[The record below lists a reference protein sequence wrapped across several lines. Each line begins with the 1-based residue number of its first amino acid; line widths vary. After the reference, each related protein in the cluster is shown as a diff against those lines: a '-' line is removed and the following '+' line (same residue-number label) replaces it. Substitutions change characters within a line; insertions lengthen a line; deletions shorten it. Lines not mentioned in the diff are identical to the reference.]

1 MQKGVFVLSYDLI
14 VVGGGPGG
22 YVAAIRASQLG
33 AKVALIEKDAVGGT
47 CLNRGCIPT
56 KALIASTSVLE
67 NIKQAADF
75 GLQVEGYKI
84 DFPKIMERKNAVVK
98 QMLTGV
104 NYLIKKNKIDLVA
117 GTAKVISNNKVEV
130 TKQDGSVESIEGKH
144 LVLATG
150 SEPALIG
157 ALGYNGKTV
166 ITSDEILNIESVPE
180 SLLIIGGG
188 VIGCEF
194 ATIFAGLG
202 SKVTIVEAMPSILP
216 MVDTELTRRFALLLK
231 KRGVTV
237 KTKAM
242 IEAVTEGTDG
252 VEARLEN
259 GDVLKAEKVLISIGR
274 TFNTKGLGLEEVGV
288 ELGPKGEILVNDYL
302 ETNVPGIYAI
312 GDVTNKVQLAHV
324 ASAQGIVL
332 VDNLFGGKK
341 DKMDYS
347 AVPSCIFTSPEIASV
362 GITQDQAK
370 EQGLAVNIGKF
381 PFMASGKAVCIG
393 ETDGM
398 VKFIADKE
406 TDKILG
412 VHIFGPHATDLIA
425 EATLA
430 VNMGITSEELAK
442 TIHAHPT
449 LAETLMEA
457 ALGVHGKTIHA

>member
-1 MQKGVFVLSYDLI
+1 VFVLSYDLI

-33 AKVALIEKDAVGGT
+33 AKVALVEKDSVGGT

-67 NIKQAADF
+67 NIKRAADF
-75 GLQVEGYKI
+75 GLSVENYKI
-84 DFPKIMERKNAVVK
+84 DFSKIMERKNAVVQ

-117 GTAKVISNNKVEV
+117 GTAKVLSNNKVEV
-130 TKQDGSVESIEGKH
+130 TKEDGSIENIEGKH
-144 LVLATG
+144 IVLATG
-150 SEPALIG
+150 SEPALIS

-166 ITSDEILNIESVPE
+166 ITSDEILNIESIPE

-194 ATIFAGLG
+194 AIIFAGLG

-216 MVDTELTRRFALLLK
+216 MEDTELTRRFTLLLK
-231 KRGVTV
+231 KRGITV

-242 IEAVTEGTDG
+242 IETVKEGPDG

-259 GDVLKAEKVLISIGR
+259 GDVFKAEKVLISIGR
-274 TFNTKGLGLEEVGV
+274 TFNTKGLGLEEVGL

-302 ETNVPGIYAI
+302 ETNIPGIYAI
-312 GDVTNKVQLAHV
+312 GDVTNKIQLAHV
-324 ASAQGIVL
+324 ASAQGILL
-332 VDNLFGGKK
+332 VENLFGGKK
-341 DKMDYS
+341 EKMDYS

-362 GITQDQAK
+362 GITQEQAK
-370 EQGLAVNIGKF
+370 EQGIEVNIGKF
-381 PFMASGKAVCIG
+381 SFMACGKAVCIG

-398 VKFIADKE
+398 VKFIADKA

-412 VHIFGPHATDLIA
+412 VHILGPHATDLIA

-430 VNMGITSEELAK
+430 INMGITSEQLAK

-457 ALGVHGKTIHA
+457 AEGVHGKTIHA